1 MRFDDLADGSEKG
14 IRLDDSTRVLV
25 ARIWRDYMRE
35 HIGKILAGVF
45 CMIVIAASVGVQA
58 RLVEPALDKV
68 LVEGSKT
75 LMWVLPLA
83 FLGVAIVKGFAS
95 YGQSVLMK
103 MVGLRVIATMQSQMF
118 QRLVESD
125 LAFVQG
131 DATGK
136 LLSRFTSD
144 VNFLRDAIV
153 KSITGMARDFLI
165 VVVLVGVMFYTDW
178 RLAAV
183 AFVVFPISVVPIVK
197 IGRRLRRVS
206 GNTQTEIGLLTA
218 MLDDVFK
225 GARQVKAY
233 GMEAFEQR
241 RADSLFEGLYRLFLK
256 AVKTRSR
263 NYPIMEILGG
273 LAIAAII
280 AYGGYQVLNGETT
293 VGRFMAFFAAM
304 IMAYQ
309 PMRSLA
315 NLNASLQEGLAAA
328 QRILNMID
336 YRPTITDH
344 SNAKSLKVDKGNVT
358 LNDIT
363 FSYVPEKFALA
374 NISINVPAGA
384 TVALVGSSG
393 AGKSTILNLIPR
405 FYDTDSGSI
414 SIDGHDIR
422 DVTLESLRAAI
433 GLVSQETG
441 LFNDTVRMNIEYG
454 RLGASDDDIVKAAKS
469 AAAHEFIMAL
479 PNGYDSV
486 VGERGMKLSG
496 GQRQRLSIARA
507 MLKNAPILLLD
518 EATSALD
525 SESEQAVQTA
535 LRELMRNRTTLVIA
549 HRLST
554 VVDADLIY
562 VLDAGCVVE
571 SGTNDE
577 LLALEGAYAQLSRLQ
592 FRALG
597 HDGLAVIPASVT
609 AQV

>member
-1 MRFDDLADGSEKG
+1 MRFGLLADSTEKG
-14 IRLDDSTRVLV
+14 IRLDDSTRALV

-35 HIGKILAGVF
+35 HIGKISAGVF
-45 CMIVIAASVGVQA
+45 CMIIIAVSVGAQA
-58 RLVEPALDKV
+58 RFVEPALDRV
-68 LVEGSKT
+68 LVEGNKT
-75 LMWVLPLA
+75 LLWVLPLA
-83 FLGVAIVKGFAS
+83 FLGVAIIKGFAS
-95 YGQSVLMK
+95 YGQSVLMQ

-118 QRLVESD
+118 QRLIESD

-178 RLAAV
+178 RLASV
-183 AFVVFPISVVPIVK
+183 AFVIFPISVVPIVK

-206 GNTQTEIGLLTA
+206 ANTQIEIGLLTA

-233 GMEAFEQR
+233 GMEAFEQQ
-241 RADSLFEGLYRLFLK
+241 RANSLFENLYLLFFK
-256 AVKTRSR
+256 AIKTRSR

-280 AYGGYQVLNGETT
+280 AYGGYQVLHGETT

-315 NLNASLQEGLAAA
+315 NLNAGLQEGMAAA
-328 QRILNMID
+328 QRILSMID
-336 YRPTITDH
+336 YRPTITNT
-344 SNAKSLKVDKGNVT
+344 SNATLLKVNKGNIILDDT
-358 LNDIT
+358 T
-363 FSYVPEKFALA
+363 FSYTPEKIALE
-374 NISINVPAGA
+374 NVSINVPAGA
-384 TVALVGSSG
+384 TVALVGASG

-405 FYDTDSGSI
+405 FYDADSGSI
-414 SIDGHDIR
+414 TVDGQNILN
-422 DVTLESLRAAI
+422 VTLESLRASI

-454 RLGASDDDIVKAAKS
+454 RLGASDYEIIKAAKS
-469 AAAHEFIMAL
+469 AAAHEFILAL

-535 LRELMRNRTTLVIA
+535 LRLLMRNRTTLVIA

-562 VLDAGCVVE
+562 VLDAGRVIE
-571 SGTNDE
+571 SGTHDE
-577 LLALEGAYAQLSRLQ
+577 LLALNGSYTRLSRLQ
-592 FRALG
+592 FLELG
-597 HDGLAVIPASVT
+597 LGGLTESTSPLV
-609 AQV
+609 AQI

>member
-1 MRFDDLADGSEKG
+1 MRFDNLADGSEMG

-25 ARIWRDYMRE
+25 ARIWHDYMRE
-35 HIGKILAGVF
+35 QIGKILVGVF
-45 CMIVIAASVGVQA
+45 CMIVIAASVGAQA

-68 LVEGSKT
+68 LVEGSRT
-75 LMWVLPLA
+75 LLWALPLA
-83 FLGVAIVKGFAS
+83 FLGVAIVKGFAT
-95 YGQSVLMK
+95 YGQSVLMQ

-125 LAFVQG
+125 LAFMQG

-206 GNTQTEIGLLTA
+206 ANTQTEIGMLTA

-328 QRILNMID
+328 QRILSMID
-336 YRPTITDH
+336 YRPTITNH
-344 SNAKSLKVDKGNVT
+344 RNAKPLKVDKGNVT
-358 LNDIT
+358 LNDTT
-363 FSYVPEKFALA
+363 FSYVPEKIALA
-374 NISINVPAGA
+374 NISINIPAGA

-405 FYDTDSGSI
+405 FYDADSGSI
-414 SIDGHDIR
+414 SIDGQDIK
-422 DVTLESLRAAI
+422 DVTLESLRASI

-454 RLGASDDDIVKAAKS
+454 RLGASEDDIINAAKS

-525 SESEQAVQTA
+525 TESEQAVQTA
-535 LRELMRNRTTLVIA
+535 LRALMHNRTTLVIA

-562 VLDAGCVVE
+562 VLNEGRVVE
-571 SGTNDE
+571 SGTHDE
-577 LLALEGAYAQLSRLQ
+577 LLALDGTYAQLSRLQ
-592 FRALG
+592 FRELEP
-597 HDGLAVIPASVT
+597 DRPATSPAPVA

>member
-1 MRFDDLADGSEKG
+1 MADGSEKAN
-14 IRLDDSTRVLV
+14 RLDESTRVLV
-25 ARIWRDYMRE
+25 GRIWRDYMRD
-35 HIGKILAGVF
+35 HLGKIAAGIC
-45 CMIVIAASVGVQA
+45 CMIVVAASVGAQA

-68 LVEGSKT
+68 LVEGNRT
-75 LMWVLPLA
+75 LVWVLPLA
-83 FLGVAIVKGFAS
+83 FLGVAIVKGLAS
-95 YGQSVLMK
+95 YGQSVLMQ
-103 MVGLRVIATMQSQMF
+103 MVGLRVITTMQSQMF
-118 QRLVESD
+118 QRLVEAD
-125 LAFVQG
+125 LAFMQG

-153 KSITGMARDFLI
+153 KSITGMARDALI
-165 VVVLVGVMFYTDW
+165 VLVLVGVMFYTDW

-183 AFVVFPISVVPIVK
+183 AFIVFPISVVPIVK

-206 GNTQTEIGLLTA
+206 ANTQSEIGSLTA

-233 GMEAFEQR
+233 GMEAYEQR
-241 RADSLFEGLYRLFLK
+241 RADNLFENIFRLFLK

-273 LAIAAII
+273 LAIAAIV
-280 AYGGYQVLNGETT
+280 AYGGYQVLTGETT
-293 VGRFMAFFAAM
+293 VGRFMAFFVAM

-328 QRILNMID
+328 QRILAMID
-336 YRPTITDH
+336 YRPTIIDR
-344 SNAKSLKVDKGNVT
+344 SDAKPLDSASGT
-358 LNDIT
+358 LTLRGVT
-363 FSYVPEKFALA
+363 FSYESTKHALA
-374 NISINVPAGA
+374 DVSIDVPAGS
-384 TVALVGSSG
+384 TVALVGPSG

-405 FYDTDSGSI
+405 FYDVDRGVVA
-414 SIDGHDIR
+414 IDGQDVRH
-422 DVTLESLRAAI
+422 VTLESLRSAI

-441 LFNDTVRMNIEYG
+441 LFNDSVRTNISYG
-454 RLGASDDDIVKAAKS
+454 RLSASDEEIIRAAKA
-469 AAAHEFIMAL
+469 AAAHDFITAL
-479 PNGYDSV
+479 PNGYDTV

-507 MLKNAPILLLD
+507 MLKNAPVLLLD

-525 SESEQAVQTA
+525 SESERAVQTA
-535 LRELMRNRTTLVIA
+535 LRQLMQDRTTLVIA

-554 VVDADLIY
+554 VVDADMIY
-562 VLDAGCVVE
+562 FLDAGRVIE
-571 SGTNDE
+571 SGSHDE
-577 LLALEGAYAQLSRLQ
+577 LMAQDGAYARLCHLQ
-592 FRALG
+592 FRDGEFKGQTALSAN
-597 HDGLAVIPASVT
+597 LA

>member
-1 MRFDDLADGSEKG
+1 MRFGVLADSTEKG
-14 IRLDDSTRVLV
+14 IRLDDSTRALV

-35 HIGKILAGVF
+35 HIGKISAGVF
-45 CMIVIAASVGVQA
+45 CMIIIAVSVGAQA
-58 RLVEPALDKV
+58 RFVEPALDRV
-68 LVEGSKT
+68 LVEGNKT
-75 LMWVLPLA
+75 LLWVLPLA
-83 FLGVAIVKGFAS
+83 FLGVAIIKGFAS
-95 YGQSVLMK
+95 YGQSVLMQ
-103 MVGLRVIATMQSQMF
+103 MVGLRVIATMQGQMF
-118 QRLVESD
+118 QRLIESD

-165 VVVLVGVMFYTDW
+165 VAVLVGVMFYTDW
-178 RLAAV
+178 RLATV
-183 AFVVFPISVVPIVK
+183 AFVVFPISVIPIVK

-206 GNTQTEIGLLTA
+206 ANTQIEIGLLTA

-233 GMEAFEQR
+233 GMEAFEQQ
-241 RADSLFEGLYRLFLK
+241 RANSLFENLYLLFFK
-256 AVKTRSR
+256 AIKTRSR

-280 AYGGYQVLNGETT
+280 AYGGYQVLHGETT

-315 NLNASLQEGLAAA
+315 NLNAGLQEGMAAA
-328 QRILNMID
+328 QRILSMID
-336 YRPTITDH
+336 YRPMITNS
-344 SNAKSLKVDKGNVT
+344 SNATLLKINKGNIV
-358 LNDIT
+358 LNDTT
-363 FSYVPEKFALA
+363 FSYTPEKIALE
-374 NISINVPAGA
+374 NVSINVPAGA
-384 TVALVGSSG
+384 TVALVGASG

-405 FYDTDSGSI
+405 FYDADSGSI
-414 SIDGHDIR
+414 TVDGQNILN
-422 DVTLESLRAAI
+422 VTLESLRASI

-454 RLGASDDDIVKAAKS
+454 RLGASDNEIIKAAKS
-469 AAAHEFIMAL
+469 AAAHEFILAL

-535 LRELMRNRTTLVIA
+535 LRLLMRNRTTLVIA

-562 VLDAGCVVE
+562 VLDAGRVIE
-571 SGTNDE
+571 SGTHDE
-577 LLALEGAYAQLSRLQ
+577 LLALDGSYTRLSRLQ
-592 FRALG
+592 FQELRLG
-597 HDGLAVIPASVT
+597 GLAESTSPLVVQI
-609 AQV
+609 

>member
-45 CMIVIAASVGVQA
+45 CMIVIAASVGAQA

-75 LMWVLPLA
+75 LLWVLPLA

-95 YGQSVLMK
+95 YGQSVLMQ

-206 GNTQTEIGLLTA
+206 ANTQTEIGLLTA

-241 RADSLFEGLYRLFLK
+241 RADSLFESLYRLFLK

-315 NLNASLQEGLAAA
+315 NLNAGLQEGLAAA
-328 QRILNMID
+328 QRILTMID
-336 YRPTITDH
+336 YRPTIADP
-344 SNAKSLKVDKGNVT
+344 SSAKSLKVDKGNIT
-358 LNDIT
+358 LNDTT

-374 NISINVPAGA
+374 NVSINVPAGA

-405 FYDTDSGSI
+405 FYDADSGSI
-414 SIDGHDIR
+414 SIDGQNIR
-422 DVTLESLRAAI
+422 DVTLESLRGTI

-454 RLGASDDDIVKAAKS
+454 RLGASSDDIINAAKS

-479 PNGYDSV
+479 PNGYDTV

-535 LRELMRNRTTLVIA
+535 LRVLMRNRTTLVIA

-554 VVDADLIY
+554 VVDADVIY
-562 VLDAGCVVE
+562 VLDAGRVVE
-571 SGTNDE
+571 SGTHDE
-577 LLALEGAYAQLSRLQ
+577 LLALDGAYAQLSRLQ
-592 FRALG
+592 FRELG
-597 HDGLAVIPASVT
+597 HDGLAASPAPVA